1 MDVAT
6 LLHHLGGACDRQSLL
21 THVSRSEVERAL
33 EAGRIVRDGRG
44 RYALPRADRARRA
57 ANALNGVV
65 SHRSAALH
73 WGWRMK
79 TVPDKP
85 DVLVPRN
92 RKHVREWEAALH
104 WGSLTSDEIEGD
116 YTSQRRTITDC
127 MRGLPFDEALSIADS
142 SLRMRS
148 FQQPTLMELAAEV
161 KGTGAPQARRVAA
174 EASGEA
180 DNPFESVLRAISLDV
195 AGLRLVPQVVLAE
208 GPVLRPDLVD
218 ESLRLV
224 VEAESFE
231 WHGERSQL
239 VRDCKRYTRLT
250 LLGWWVMRFSWE
262 AVMLNPDYVRACLEE
277 FVRVG
282 RSPAEPLRCP
292 VHQSA

>member
-21 THVSRSEVERAL
+21 THVSRSDVERAL
-33 EAGRIVRDGRG
+33 EEGRIVRDARG
-44 RYALPRADRARRA
+44 RYALPSADRARRA

-79 TVPDKP
+79 TVPAKP

-92 RKHVREWEAALH
+92 RKNLREWEAALH
-104 WGSLTSDEIEGD
+104 WGNLASDEIEGG
-116 YTSQRRTITDC
+116 YTSPRRTIIDC
-127 MRGLPFDEALSIADS
+127 MRGLPFDEALAIADS

-148 FQQPTLMELAAEV
+148 FQQPTLIELAAEV

-195 AGLRLVPQVVLAE
+195 AGLRLVPHSARGRV
-208 GPVLRPDLVD
+208 PD
-218 ESLRLV
+218 
-224 VEAESFE
+224 
-231 WHGERSQL
+231 HP
-239 VRDCKRYTRLT
+239 
-250 LLGWWVMRFSWE
+250 
-262 AVMLNPDYVRACLEE
+262 PDRRRTADHPG
-277 FVRVG
+277 G
-282 RSPAEPLRCP
+282 RSPAPTRRIP
-292 VHQSA
+292 DVTGRATT